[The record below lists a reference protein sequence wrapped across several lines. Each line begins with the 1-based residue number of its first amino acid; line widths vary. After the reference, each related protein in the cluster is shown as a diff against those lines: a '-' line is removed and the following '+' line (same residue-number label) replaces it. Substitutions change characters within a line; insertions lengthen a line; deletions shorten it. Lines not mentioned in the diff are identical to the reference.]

1 MLDDIEFFESF
12 GLITFDEYLIQ
23 KCRKKLTLCELI
35 GSMLVE
41 FVVQLF
47 LTLLILKIVG
57 YSYYENYYFE
67 LLYFLILSFN
77 FSLSN

>member
-35 GSMLVE
+35 GTMLVE
-41 FVVQLF
+41 FVVEL

-77 FSLSN
+77 FSLSD

>member
-41 FVVQLF
+41 FVVEL

-77 FSLSN
+77 FSLSD